1 MPEPTDADRARALA
15 LLEKITFG
23 GYGQDSTVEMTA
35 QALADERERARAP
48 FLDLADFLAQPP
60 LSERKT
66 GRISTRTA
74 AFQDAAE
81 MIRAQARDAQ
91 EDPK

>member
-1 MPEPTDADRARALA
+1 VTADLTDADRARALA

-35 QALADERERARAP
+35 QALADERERAVAP
-48 FLDLADFLAQPP
+48 FLALADDLDDG
-60 LSERKT
+60 SEWATFAHAGYVVAR
-66 GRISTRTA
+66 R
-74 AFQDAAE
+74 
-81 MIRAQARDAQ
+81 IRAAAQ